1 MTPNE
6 KTIAAFE
13 TRIRQMILRFQEL
26 EKENQELYSMI
37 EKNEQD
43 IKQLQA
49 KLEQGQNDYN
59 SLKMAKM
66 IEITD
71 GDLDGAK
78 TAIGTVSNM
87 VDQSKLNIRLHVYD
101 EEIEVKINREDEEF
115 YRNAAK
121 LITDRYNAYAQ
132 AYKGRKTEHIIS
144 LMTLVD
150 IALLYEKER
159 SHNDTAPYDNVLAR
173 LTKEIEEALGTS
185 R

>member
-1 MTPNE
+1 
-6 KTIAAFE
+6 
-13 TRIRQMILRFQEL
+13 
-26 EKENQELYSMI
+26 
-37 EKNEQD
+37 
-43 IKQLQA
+43 
-49 KLEQGQNDYN
+49 
-59 SLKMAKM
+59 
-66 IEITD
+66 
-71 GDLDGAK
+71 
-78 TAIGTVSNM
+78 M

-132 AYKGRKTEHIIS
+132 AYKGRKSEHTIS

-159 SHNDTAPYDNVLAR
+159 SHNDTAPYDDVLAR
-173 LTKEIEEALGTS
+173 LTKEMEDALGPS